1 MKLLIEE
8 WSQKNLT
15 ENAADLMGEAIICYK
30 VGAYKSA
37 YLMSYLAF
45 KVTVRERVLKADRPD
60 CITEKCWDEQIFRP
74 LDNDNKWEEKLNTLV
89 SAAKENGQGEQG
101 VFRFTNYERI
111 KNRYDYWKNVR
122 NSCAH
127 AKDERITSATVEQ
140 FWNYM
145 QDELPLFYV
154 LGGKQYLLEKLCYV
168 YNYFQTVGREEL
180 ENVLKDISI
189 VYKKGVKEC
198 FERFYE
204 KNKQCLQLESR
215 NIDFWKVILCGGN
228 EIILEEFL
236 DFYCSLKNAALF
248 VKWYQRFPQFF
259 DLMVSRHK
267 EMIQETLAPYL
278 ETPKINYEEDVFWQL
293 LVKILKVDEK
303 LIDINKVTMDYDKIK
318 MIEKMKLNEEEIE
331 MLHKNKVFQKLLL
344 NAGERFFKNDSE
356 SHSNYYSYYS
366 ETEDIDIEQCFKYVE
381 WDMNVVEKI
390 NYAIGELIN
399 NCELRLKSSS
409 IRNGETRKE
418 IYKKIVCQYKDN
430 IEDTLQKNQKDI
442 GEYKFISDF
451 LTKL

>member
-1 MKLLIEE
+1 MRLLIED

-15 ENAADLMGEAIICYK
+15 ENAVDLMVEAVMCYK
-30 VGAYKSA
+30 VGAYRSA

-45 KVTVRERVLKADRPD
+45 KTTIRERVLNASKPDGIEDR
-60 CITEKCWDEQIFRP
+60 CWKDQILAP
-74 LDNDNKWEEKLNTLV
+74 LDNDNKWEETLNNIVFAT
-89 SAAKENGQGEQG
+89 KDEGKG
-101 VFRFTNYERI
+101 VGAVFKYTNPERI
-111 KNRYDYWKNVR
+111 KNRYEYWKNIR

-127 AKDERITSATVEQ
+127 AKDEHITSSTVEQ

-145 QDELPLFYV
+145 QDDLPVFYV
-154 LGGKQYLLEKLCYV
+154 LGGKQYLLDKLCRDYK
-168 YNYFQTVGREEL
+168 YFQTVGKEEL
-180 ENVLKDISI
+180 EKTLKDISI
-189 VYKKGVKEC
+189 VYKRDIAEC
-198 FERFYE
+198 FSFFRD
-204 KNKQCLQLESR
+204 KISMCLQLNDR
-215 NIDFWKVILCGGN
+215 NIEFWQVILSGSN
-228 EIILEEFL
+228 EIILEGFL
-236 DFYCSLKNAALF
+236 DFYCSLKDAALF
-248 VKWYQRFPQFF
+248 VDWYQHFPQFF
-259 DLMVSRHK
+259 NLTISRHK
-267 EMIQETLAPYL
+267 EMIQGTLAPYL
-278 ETPKINYEEDVFWQL
+278 ETPRINCEEDAFWQL
-293 LVKILKVDEK
+293 LVKILKVGGK
-303 LIDINKVTMDYDKIK
+303 LIDIDKVTMDYYKLK
-318 MIEKMKLNEEEIE
+318 MIRNMNLNEDDIE
-331 MLHKNKVFQKLLL
+331 VLHIYKVFQKLLL
-344 NAGERFFKNDSE
+344 NAGERFFKNNSD
-356 SHSNYYSYYS
+356 SHSNYYSYYT